1 MGSIESNETVVG
13 GIDGAPHLFAS
24 PKRAMRKIGA
34 NLAFSTAL
42 NLVPI
47 VPTTTAALDP
57 ATDVLAHNHSSIF
70 VVVSSA
76 LPRWKSKTLS

>member
-13 GIDGAPHLFAS
+13 DIDGAPHLFAS
-24 PKRAMRKIGA
+24 PKRAMLKIGA

-47 VPTTTAALDP
+47 VPTTGGGAESRNRRPCAQL
-57 ATDVLAHNHSSIF
+57 NIF
-70 VVVSSA
+70 VAVN
-76 LPRWKSKTLS
+76 